1 MDKKRQATPSY
12 KGYILQ
18 GYFGVYFFFKNK
30 NYKEIEWIKIESS
43 KEDIEINYYDKS
55 KDFIQVKTHEYPSKN
70 ITFDS
75 KQFKKGVITLYEAFN
90 NTTDVKVNKLI
101 LANNMFNQGI
111 ERLNNKISNGTEE
124 NFIYNINN
132 YFTVKEIE
140 EFEKRINNE
149 IKDILYLSRVD
160 ETYLL
165 KTGNKILPELRKV
178 INELE
183 LQNME
188 ENINESLKIL
198 FDENGCYRSKTI
210 DKKEVAWAFIKHN
223 VNQDKVYSK
232 FNKDFE
238 NEMAEEGIVGIEM
251 LVGEP
256 DISNMIKNYS
266 SNYEI
271 YSFFQKKIEEYYI
284 RNSTKIIIT
293 NFKKLM
299 VEIAMELFD
308 RKELCISDSYP
319 EELKKFIYY
328 FFTYF
333 LYFNNSNIKKIYDE
347 FNIKEVD
354 NETSDFNN

>member
-1 MDKKRQATPSY
+1 
-12 KGYILQ
+12 
-18 GYFGVYFFFKNK
+18 
-30 NYKEIEWIKIESS
+30 
-43 KEDIEINYYDKS
+43 
-55 KDFIQVKTHEYPSKN
+55 
-70 ITFDS
+70 
-75 KQFKKGVITLYEAFN
+75 
-90 NTTDVKVNKLI
+90 
-101 LANNMFNQGI
+101 
-111 ERLNNKISNGTEE
+111 
-124 NFIYNINN
+124 
-132 YFTVKEIE
+132 
-140 EFEKRINNE
+140 
-149 IKDILYLSRVD
+149 
-160 ETYLL
+160 
-165 KTGNKILPELRKV
+165 
-178 INELE
+178 
-183 LQNME
+183 ME

>member
-1 MDKKRQATPSY
+1 MDNKRQATPSY

>member
-1 MDKKRQATPSY
+1 MDNKRQAIPSY